1 MKVSLPFFAL
11 LALLVSGV
19 IPLSAEAQSN
29 SPITITKVEAT
40 LVTSPTY
47 SVISATSGTQL
58 TGQAP
63 KWLQID
69 FTYSVA
75 SDDLMLK
82 EVQFRAYAEVDDLAV
97 PTDKSGPGA
106 YLYGE
111 GTYLSIPNG
120 KDYHGTFYVHPFTVT
135 RYGGELAMGYLD
147 PKGKNIR
154 IEADIDGQQA
164 GYKDL
169 HDDDPNWVSQAGRKI
184 SGMLLPRELSPWAL
198 INADRYPPAKLRTG
212 GD

>member
-11 LALLVSGV
+11 LALSALGTLPVS
-19 IPLSAEAQSN
+19 SQAQSN

-40 LVTSPTY
+40 LV
-47 SVISATSGTQL
+47 SAPAYAVVSASAQSTVLPG
-58 TGQAP
+58 
-63 KWLQID
+63 KWLQVD
-69 FTYSVA
+69 YTYSIA
-75 SDDLMLK
+75 SDELMVK
-82 EVQFRAYAEVDDLAV
+82 EVQFRAYVEVDDLAV
-97 PTDKSGPGA
+97 PTDKTGPGA

-111 GTYLSIPNG
+111 STYLNIPNG
-120 KDYHGTFYVHPFTVT
+120 RDYHGTFFIHPFTVQ
-135 RYGGELAMGYLD
+135 RFGGEPAMSYQD

-169 HDDDPNWVSQAGRKI
+169 HEDEPNWVSQAGRKI

-198 INADRYPPAKLRTG
+198 VGADHYPPVKLRTG